1 MSDKVESA
9 HAMARGIAEDLCEN
23 PAVVRVANSVAPTL
37 LSAGVTALTGNAA
50 LGVATQVGIQA
61 AAAADPKPLAV
72 GFMTAVVGFTAQV
85 LAPILLPIVIIA
97 TILEDKKKP

>member
-9 HAMARGIAEDLCEN
+9 YSSARGIAEDLCES
-23 PAVVRVANSVAPTL
+23 PTVVRVANAVAPTL
-37 LSAGVTALTGNAA
+37 MSAGVTAITGNPA
-50 LGVATQVGIQA
+50 LGLATQVGLQA
-61 AAAADPKPLAV
+61 ASAADPKPLAV

-97 TILEDKKKP
+97 TIFDDKKKP